1 MVAVAGE
8 VPSEDLD
15 HAVETFC
22 HGEHARDR
30 EERTRVDYR
39 PGSPLGL
46 YYARPVA
53 AYLMTDAKNVEGYLL
68 DERVP
73 IELPPRP
80 SGE

>member
-1 MVAVAGE
+1 MRLTKRDSSRPQFLKQWICSAVI
-8 VPSEDLD
+8 
-15 HAVETFC
+15 C
-22 HGEHARDR
+22 DR
-30 EERTRVDYR
+30 EERTPADYR

-68 DERVP
+68 DERVAL
-73 IELPPRP
+73 ELPPRP